1 MNWLPWKACSFVD
14 QPALQAQKAQKPLP
28 ASGSLTLDYQSGPGG
43 AGGGPLVAD
52 KQSGHLIT
60 APPIPQIPAAPTR
73 LERLLFFKEGG
84 MPRVLWP

>member
-1 MNWLPWKACSFVD
+1 M
-14 QPALQAQKAQKPLP
+14 
-28 ASGSLTLDYQSGPGG
+28 
-43 AGGGPLVAD
+43 AD

-60 APPIPQIPAAPTR
+60 APPIPQVPAAPTR

>member
-1 MNWLPWKACSFVD
+1 MNWLSWKACSFVD

-43 AGGGPLVAD
+43 AGGGPLAAD